1 VLLDVEDLHVTFE
14 SEQGAVPAV
23 RGASFSLGEGE
34 AAALV
39 GESGSGKSVTA
50 LSLLR
55 LLPPTARI
63 TSRSLMFSGQNLS
76 AQSEAELRRIRGR
89 EIGVVFQEPMSS
101 LNPVF
106 TIGAQIAE
114 VLRLHRS
121 LDRKAADAEVVKL
134 LGRVGIPAPER
145 RSQQFPHELSGG
157 MKQRAMIAIALACQP
172 KLLLADEPT
181 TALDVT
187 IQAQILALLKDLQRE
202 LRMAVLLITHD
213 LGVVAHFAENVHVM
227 YAGKIVERATT
238 RELFAAPK
246 HPYTSALL
254 AALPRP
260 GSEGSRLEAIPGRVP
275 VPSRLPAGCAFSA
288 RCKFVMDRCPR
299 DQPPL
304 LLAAPGHRA
313 ACWLVEGS
321 AQ

>member
-23 RGASFSLGEGE
+23 RGASFRLAEGE

-39 GESGSGKSVTA
+39 GESGCGKSVTA

-55 LLPPTARI
+55 LLPPAARVS
-63 TSRSLMFSGQNLS
+63 SRSLMFDGRNLA
-76 AQSEAELRRIRGR
+76 AQSEAELRRVRGR
-89 EIGVVFQEPMSS
+89 EIGMVFQEPMSS

-106 TIGAQIAE
+106 RIGDQIAE

-121 LDRKAADAEVVKL
+121 LDRKAAEAEVVKL

-202 LRMAVLLITHD
+202 LGMAVLLITHD
-213 LGVVAHFAENVHVM
+213 LGVVAHFADNVHVM
-227 YAGKIVERATT
+227 YAGKIVESAPT
-238 RELFAAPK
+238 RELFATPR

-260 GSEGSRLEAIPGRVP
+260 GSEGARLEAIPGRVP
-275 VPSRLPAGCAFSA
+275 VPSRLPAGCAFSP
-288 RCKFVMDRCPR
+288 RCKFVMERCPR

-304 LLAAPGHRA
+304 LEAGAEHGA

-321 AQ
+321 AG

>member
-1 VLLDVEDLHVTFE
+1 VLLDVQDLHVTFE

-23 RGASFSLGEGE
+23 RGASFSLAEGE

-55 LLPPTARI
+55 LLPASARV
-63 TSRSLMFSGQNLS
+63 TSRLALFDGRNLS
-76 AQSEAELRRIRGR
+76 EQSEAELRRLRGR
-89 EIGVVFQEPMSS
+89 EIGMVFQEPMSS

-121 LDRKAADAEVVKL
+121 LDRRAAAAEVIKL

-157 MKQRAMIAIALACQP
+157 MKQRAMIAMALACEP

-187 IQAQILALLKDLQRE
+187 IQAQILTLLKDLQRE
-202 LRMAVLLITHD
+202 LKMAVLLITHD

-227 YAGKIVERATT
+227 YAGKIVETART
-238 RELFAAPK
+238 RELFAAPQ
-246 HPYTSALL
+246 HPYTRALL
-254 AALPRP
+254 GALPRP
-260 GSEGSRLEAIPGRVP
+260 GNEGARLEAIPGRVP
-275 VPSRLPAGCAFSA
+275 APSRLPVGCAFSP
-288 RCKFVMDRCPR
+288 RCKFVMERCPR

-304 LLAAPGHRA
+304 LQAGEGHGA

-321 AQ
+321 GQ